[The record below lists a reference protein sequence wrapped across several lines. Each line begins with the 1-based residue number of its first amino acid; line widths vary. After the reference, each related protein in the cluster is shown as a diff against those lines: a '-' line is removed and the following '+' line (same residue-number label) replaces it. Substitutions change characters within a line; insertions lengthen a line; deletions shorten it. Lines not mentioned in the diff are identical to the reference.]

1 MLTRVIKVGGRVQS
15 DAALPEAIAG
25 AWKTTNGALC
35 LIHGGGDEISALQR
49 AIGQEPQFI
58 GGRRVT
64 TERDLDIIRM
74 ALSGSSNKRLVAKL
88 LDAGIPAVGISGE
101 DGALITATPVDP
113 ERLGH
118 VGTPTAIRT
127 SLLRAL
133 MREGYLPVISPVA
146 RSATNGA
153 PLNVNGDDAAAA
165 IASALSATDLL
176 FLADVPGVLDGGTPL
191 SSLDAE
197 TAQAL
202 IVDGR
207 AAGGMAAKLASAIRA
222 AELGV
227 PSVRIGG
234 LDAVTDP
241 FSGTTITLASS
252 LA

>member
-15 DAALPEAIAG
+15 DAALPEAIASV
-25 AWKTTNGALC
+25 WKSTNGALC
-35 LIHGGGDEISALQR
+35 LVHGGGDEISALQR
-49 AIGQEPQFI
+49 VMGLEPQFI

-64 TERDLDIIRM
+64 TERDLDVIRM
-74 ALSGSSNKRLVAKL
+74 ALSGSSNKRLVSTL
-88 LDAGIPAVGISGE
+88 LDAGVPAVGISGE
-101 DGALITATPVDP
+101 DGALITAKPVDL

-118 VGTPTAIRT
+118 VGSPAGVKT

-133 MREGYLPVISPVA
+133 LREGYLPVISPVA
-146 RSATNGA
+146 RSVVNGA

-165 IASALSATDLL
+165 IAAELSAIDLL
-176 FLADVPGVLDGGTPL
+176 FLADVPGVLDDGAVL
-191 SSLDAE
+191 STLDAD
-197 TAQAL
+197 TAQRL
-202 IVDGR
+202 IADGR
-207 AAGGMAAKLASAIRA
+207 AGGGMAAKLASAIHA

-241 FSGTTITLASS
+241 TLGTTITLAAS